1 MPQQPDFINKVNAV
15 IKYFQ
20 NPCDAPWAIYFETAL
35 PALGEAI
42 LTILDFGF
50 DDVVR
55 GAVRPKGLRSG
66 RHTRRGRRGGG
77 LGKAIPEIGEMLGA
91 MVPGSKA
98 ARDRKV
104 SQGVKNLWL
113 LDGVIQRVLWY
124 WLVAD
129 VTATFAFNW
138 TSAIQESRFCQNQGV
153 GAALATVPP
162 GGVCFAVGNFWT
174 SVQTSQVEYA
184 TGGATSRNGGH
195 QNGGKPF
202 NCSSALSGTLLPPF
216 TSGALE
222 LRSVVGGIPSEP
234 ISATEDADGLQ
245 SVVDSMSSG
254 GEPVLYQ
261 MRSNGGGFACSGSS
275 FTMGL

>member
-15 IKYFQ
+15 IKYFE

-138 TSAIQESRFCQNQGV
+138 TSAIQESRFCKNQGS
-153 GAALATVPP
+153 GAALASVPS

-174 SVQTSQVEYA
+174 SVQTSQVDYA

-202 NCSSALSGTLLPPF
+202 SCSTGLSGTLLPPF
-216 TSGALE
+216 TSGSLE
-222 LRSVVGGIPSEP
+222 LRILSGPGAGEIIPG
-234 ISATEDADGLQ
+234 TDNADGTC
-245 SVVDSMSSG
+245 SVLDSRQSG
-254 GEPVLYQ
+254 GEPVIYH
-261 MRSNGGGFACSGSS
+261 MRSNGGGFSCSGSS
-275 FTMGL
+275 FTMGT

>member
-1 MPQQPDFINKVNAV
+1 MPQQPSFINKVNAV
-15 IKYFQ
+15 IKYFE
-20 NPCDAPWAIYFETAL
+20 NPCDAPWTIYFETAL
-35 PALGEAI
+35 PALGEAVFT
-42 LTILDFGF
+42 LLEFDFA
-50 DDVVR
+50 DVVR
-55 GAVRPKGLRSG
+55 GALRPKGLRSG

-77 LGKAIPEIGEMLGA
+77 LSKAIPEIGEMLGA

-98 ARDRKV
+98 ARERKV
-104 SQGVKNLWL
+104 TQGVKNLWL

-138 TSAIQESRFCQNQGV
+138 TSAIQESRFCSAQGV
-153 GAALATVPP
+153 GAALATVPE

-202 NCSSALSGTLLPPF
+202 NCSTSLQGTLLPPF
-216 TSGALE
+216 TSGAIE
-222 LRSVVGGIPSEP
+222 LRIQSGPGAGEIIPGTVNP
-234 ISATEDADGLQ
+234 DGSC
-245 SVVDSMSSG
+245 SVVDSRFSAG
-254 GEPVLYQ
+254 DPIIYQ
-261 MRSNGGGFACSGSS
+261 MRTNGGGFSCSGSS